1 MDKKEGKKLTIED
14 LIAPKTNNKSNQRN
28 EQCINYNYQKSFSH
42 TQKVKP

>member
-14 LIAPKTNNKSNQRN
+14 LIAPIINQIKRN